1 MRGLLARD
9 ARIAALAAA
18 QHGVVTRAQLL
29 ALGVSDSAVERR
41 VHAGRLHRLHR
52 GVFAVGHTALGVEG
66 RWMAA
71 ALATGGSISH
81 ATAAAAWDLRKLG
94 SGAIHVTVAGDA
106 GRMRRRGLLIH
117 RSATL
122 SASDKTT
129 HLGIPITTPARTI
142 IDLSATLRGRPLE
155 HLLDLAEQRRLV
167 DFAELR
173 TRPIP
178 RSLQAVLSLYTANL
192 APTRSELE
200 ERFLRLCDDHG
211 IRRPDVNTRIE
222 GIEVDFAWTHARL
235 IVEVDGYR
243 YHRAPSAFETDR
255 ERDVM
260 LALAGWQVL
269 RFTWTQLTTRPA
281 WVAAA
286 VVAGLA
292 VLARRD
298 GSAVHDGH

>member
-1 MRGLLARD
+1 
-9 ARIAALAAA
+9 
-18 QHGVVTRAQLL
+18 
-29 ALGVSDSAVERR
+29 
-41 VHAGRLHRLHR
+41 
-52 GVFAVGHTALGVEG
+52 
-66 RWMAA
+66 MAA
-71 ALATGGSISH
+71 VLATGGALSH
-81 ATAAAAWDLRKLG
+81 ASAAAAWDLRPRTT
-94 SGAIHVTVAGDA
+94 GAIDITVAGRS
-106 GRMRRRGLLIH
+106 GRMNRPGIRLH
-117 RSATL
+117 RPRTL
-122 SASDKTT
+122 ET
-129 HLGIPITTPARTI
+129 HDIVAHGGIAVTTPARTI
-142 IDLSATLRGRPLE
+142 IDLSATLQGRPLE

-178 RSLQAVLSLYTANL
+178 RSLQAVLSLYAANL

-222 GIEVDFAWTHARL
+222 GIEVDFAWRDARVV
-235 IVEVDGYR
+235 VEVDGYR
-243 YHRAPSAFETDR
+243 YHRASSAFETDR

-260 LALAGWQVL
+260 LAPAGWQVL

-298 GSAVHDGH
+298 RSAVHDGH